1 MGDRYR
7 SILLFGAPGVGKG
20 TQGKILGTIP
30 GFYHMSTGEMFRQ
43 LNHTSELGRV
53 FHEYSMRGE
62 LVPDEVTI
70 NLWHKYMEQQI
81 AAEVFEPRRDVL
93 VLDGVPRNLTQAFLL
108 DEHIEVLEI
117 IHLVCSDWDAMVDRL
132 RKRMLKEQR
141 ADDAKESVIR
151 RRFEVYEAQTAPV
164 LEHYPAELTRE
175 IDALGTP
182 AQVLRAIMDSMVPL
196 IERVSQAR

>member
-30 GFYHMSTGEMFRQ
+30 GFYHMSTGEMFRS
-43 LNHTSELGRV
+43 LDDTSKLGHI
-53 FHEYSMRGE
+53 FHEFSSRGE

-70 NLWHKYMEQQI
+70 NLWHQYMEQQI
-81 AAEVFEPRRDVL
+81 KGEVFEPQRDVL

-108 DEHIEVLEI
+108 DEYIEVLEI

-164 LEHYPAELTRE
+164 LNHYPAEVTRE
-175 IDALGTP
+175 IDALGSP
-182 AQVLRAIMDSMVPL
+182 AQVLRSIMDTMVPL
-196 IERVSQAR
+196 LDRVSQPR